1 MPLGVWRD
9 IIGNSDVVRALW
21 LQIVQWVEINSDS
34 KVINI
39 CVIIRC
45 GRVVTDNIA
54 YPKFRKLIIMVKN
67 PKLFWI
73 KNLHR

>member
-34 KVINI
+34 EVIKSEIFAVLMIITVVCKKVHKI
-39 CVIIRC
+39 
-45 GRVVTDNIA
+45 
-54 YPKFRKLIIMVKN
+54 
-67 PKLFWI
+67 LFLDLKWQFSGGQE
-73 KNLHR
+73 

>member
-34 KVINI
+34 EVIKSEIFAVLMIITVVCKKVHK
-39 CVIIRC
+39 
-45 GRVVTDNIA
+45 IA
-54 YPKFRKLIIMVKN
+54 SLWCKMALGEVGVSLP
-67 PKLFWI
+67 
-73 KNLHR
+73 

>member
-34 KVINI
+34 EVIKSEIFAVLMIITVVCKKVHKI
-39 CVIIRC
+39 
-45 GRVVTDNIA
+45 
-54 YPKFRKLIIMVKN
+54 
-67 PKLFWI
+67 LFLELKWQFSGGQE
-73 KNLHR
+73 

>member
-34 KVINI
+34 EVIKSEIFAVLMIIKVKVII
-39 CVIIRC
+39 EKSR
-45 GRVVTDNIA
+45 GG
-54 YPKFRKLIIMVKN
+54 KFLWNMN
-67 PKLFWI
+67 
-73 KNLHR
+73 